1 MPQRTKNEII
11 DIVTREYM
19 EQVALK
25 ANHAPRGQFL
35 SYDNTEFTEYAKR
48 KFTKDELTVIWQNYV
63 LSNPPKK
70 AAERIQH
77 RSAPDLI
84 RLFVSEN
91 NVSNYLVEHKVD
103 DSYCDLVVFQD
114 DTDFRTAAVEIKSNG
129 DDLRKAVD
137 QCERYAQWANAVFVL
152 VETEKQE
159 QAVEGLPSWV
169 GVKVVESDE
178 ITMVREAD
186 DLNQSLLDLVELMTV
201 DQLKELLR
209 TIGTKVSGRK
219 HELLDRVK
227 ANINEIPE
235 PTARRTLLLG

>member
-1 MPQRTKNEII
+1 MPQRTKNEIV
-11 DIVTREYM
+11 DIVTREYI

-25 ANHAPRGQFL
+25 TNHAPRGQFL
-35 SYDNTEFTEYAKR
+35 SYDDTEFIEYTKQ

-70 AAERIQH
+70 VAERLRH

-103 DSYCDLVVFQD
+103 DSFCDLVVFEND
-114 DTDFRTAAVEIKSNG
+114 ADFRTAAVEIKSNG

-159 QAVEGLPSWV
+159 QAKDKLPSWV
-169 GVKVVESDE
+169 GIKAVESDV
-178 ITMVREAD
+178 ITAAREAD

-201 DQLKELLR
+201 EQLKELLR
-209 TIGTKVSGRK
+209 TIGAKVSGRK
-219 HELLDRVK
+219 HELLNRVK